1 METPAQIG
9 STGRQAAGTLRAPSD
24 VEQTTTQ
31 EAGPS
36 GLRVQGANIDKPT
49 EEDTTVQQLRTAKIK
64 LFEAARSKIKKARGR
79 SFF

>member
-9 STGRQAAGTLRAPSD
+9 STGRQAARTLKAPSD

-36 GLRVQGANIDKPT
+36 DLRVQGANIDKPT
-49 EEDTTVQQLRTAKIK
+49 EKETTVQQLRTAKIK
-64 LFEAARSKIKKARGR
+64 LLGTARSKIKKARAC
-79 SFF
+79 SFC